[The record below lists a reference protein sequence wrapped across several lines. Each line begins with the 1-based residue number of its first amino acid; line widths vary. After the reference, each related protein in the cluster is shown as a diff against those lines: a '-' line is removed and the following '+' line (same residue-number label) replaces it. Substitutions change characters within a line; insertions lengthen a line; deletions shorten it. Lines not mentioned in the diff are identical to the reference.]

1 MRVPCLALLSSWLA
15 GCLACLA
22 CLACL
27 PTFLPGSLC
36 FGYGAMHS
44 DDERVV
50 RLNRYKA
57 ALHKEVQAWLACKE
71 DTCP

>member
-1 MRVPCLALLSSWLA
+1 MPGLPCMSANIPSGS
-15 GCLACLA
+15 
-22 CLACL
+22 
-27 PTFLPGSLC
+27 TSLC
-36 FGYGAMHS
+36 FGYGAIHS